1 MILAVS
7 LGLTTTLILVATMIQ
22 IVNTSFPQVSLSENA
37 TQVLIAGTGGLTGL
51 LGAYIGTQRPGRN
64 ATRQDTGPPQESPP
78 PEHMPPLSN
87 TPPITDPDYP

>member
-1 MILAVS
+1 MDGPGHVDPPRRRRPVDIVAMILAVS

-51 LGAYIGTQRPGRN
+51 LGAYIGTNRR
-64 ATRQDTGPPQESPP
+64 GPSE
-78 PEHMPPLSN
+78 
-87 TPPITDPDYP
+87 